1 MQPESSFARSAVHRS
16 GRSSPP
22 PRSPT
27 SLRSSSARGGARRP
41 PARRAQRARGHHAS
55 GKAGRRRPTRGAPSQ
70 ATRPHPRPARRD
82 RRELAVAGR
91 HDRARSPPSARS
103 ARTTRAL
110 ARDRAR
116 VRRSRAARDSGLGCR
131 VPQPPPVRPHDRVRL
146 LRRLGV
152 AAEDVVAAA
161 RETSADLVVL
171 AWNQELGEGRARVVS
186 ETLAHSSIPVL
197 LLPVPS
203 GQGRSGHRGQHS
215 VDHRTRAQR
224 PTPMRSRATDE

>member
-1 MQPESSFARSAVHRS
+1 VAKPVVVVPPEAHPPRRLARILVPLEGTAESSRSLDDTIGLAHRHQLEVLVRHVHSPATVPAFADHE
-16 GRSSPP
+16 P
-22 PRSPT
+22 
-27 SLRSSSARGGARRP
+27 
-41 PARRAQRARGHHAS
+41 H
-55 GKAGRRRPTRGAPSQ
+55 
-70 ATRPHPRPARRD
+70 ATRAWD
-82 RRELAVAGR
+82 AEFLNR
-91 HDRARSPPSARS
+91 HLSA
-103 ARTTRAL
+103 
-110 ARDRAR
+110 
-116 VRRSRAARDSGLGCR
+116 
-131 VPQPPPVRPHDRVRL
+131 PHDRVRL